1 MPVESDRI
9 GSILHHR
16 LYSLVRAGDYLARV
30 DFKTT
35 VHFETQEPRDH
46 NFSRHVAPSQRRRLE
61 REGILTFMRPTL
73 TVERHVTLRLG
84 VAGPRLII
92 ETNHPRSRNKN
103 TDARPRDQR

>member
-73 TVERHVTLRLG
+73 TVERHPAFGRG
-84 VAGPRLII
+84 RARLII